1 MGSTKWTEDQLK
13 AITTRECNLLVAAAA
28 GSGKTAVLVER
39 IIRIITNEENPVD
52 IDRLLVVTFTSAA
65 AAEMRE
71 RIADAISKALEVNPN
86 SKVLQRQL
94 TLLSRANITTMHSF
108 CLDVIKN
115 NYHVINLD
123 PTFRISDE
131 TENTLL
137 KLEVINDLFEDYYE
151 SEDEG
156 FRNLIEAYS
165 SSKNDDRLK
174 DIILDL
180 YRFSMS
186 GPWPEKWLVD
196 SAESFNINNIE
207 DLDNTPWIQ
216 ILKES
221 IWIEIDGYI
230 KTLEKAIVL
239 IEETEGLESY
249 LPTFSDEL
257 EMFKRV
263 LNSLDNGIQ
272 EIYKEVSN
280 ISFGKLKAVRKNN
293 VSDLDAL
300 EIVKSIRDSIKK
312 KTAKLI
318 EDSFSM
324 PIEDALEGIKNS
336 YPYMKMLSKLTL
348 EFISRFKDKK
358 REKNILDFNDLEH
371 LCLKILINNEEERD
385 SEVVTREGNNEEL
398 KPSNVAISF
407 RDYFDE
413 VLVDE
418 YQDSNNVQE
427 AIIELVSRKNLENP
441 NVFMVGDVKQSIY
454 RFRQAKPE
462 LFLDKYN
469 NYSLEAGGRDRK
481 IQLYKNF
488 RSREEVINGVN
499 YIFKMVMSKT
509 VGEIEYNDEESLNL
523 GASFKEN
530 EDDNVEIAGPIELH
544 ILDKSGIEVEGIN
557 EENSIEDN
565 EGSNEEEEDVDS
577 ITLEARIVASRIKE
591 LMLPENKD
599 KVFKVLDKETGEYR
613 ELKYKDI
620 VILLRA
626 TRNWS
631 EIFLEELGSF
641 GIPVYADTGSGYF
654 ETIEIRTIMSLLK
667 VIDNPMQDVPMIS
680 ILRSPIV
687 GFSAEELG
695 DIRLLSK
702 DKYFYE
708 IIKEVTEDI
717 HEVNDELKNKCKVFI
732 ESLKKW
738 RRKSIYTPIDEF
750 IWYLYM
756 DTAYYGYVGAM
767 PNGKLRQ
774 ANLKILFQRAKQFE
788 NTSFKGLFNF
798 INFVN
803 KLRNSS
809 GDMGSAK
816 VLGEN
821 EDVVRIMSIHKSKGL
836 EFPVVFTSGFG
847 KQFNLMD
854 LNKSILYHDD
864 LGFGPDYVDLERR
877 NSYSTLAK
885 EAIKKK
891 ILYETLSE
899 EMRILYVAFT
909 RAKEKLIIT
918 GAVKDLERSINKWMT
933 AAALDNDII
942 PASEVLKGKNYLD
955 WIGMALCKHRD
966 GEELRRILGN
976 KSSLIVNDESIW
988 KVNMWTKSKLTVDK
1002 DEVAVDENS
1011 EDELFINSRIDYIDK
1026 EIERRLGYSYK
1037 YSLAGGLPSNVS
1049 VSDLKRSLYEHEDDN
1064 IRTVNIFKDKEVLK
1078 PKFLKEKRGLSASER
1093 GTVVH
1098 FVMQRL
1104 DLSKVSNKEEIDNQI
1119 YEMKE
1124 FSLLSEEEVKVIE
1137 KVNFLGFFKSELGN
1151 RILSAFKSGNLV
1163 KRELAFYTEISSLNV
1178 DNSLPKEVYENEK
1191 VRLQGIIDCIF
1202 EEEDGIVLLD
1212 YKTDYVEFGSEDKV
1226 IDKYRVQL
1234 KYYKEAVEK
1243 ITGKK
1248 VKESYLY
1255 LFGIGKEVLL

>member
-13 AITTRECNLLVAAAA
+13 AIETRNCNLLVAAAA

-39 IIRIITNEENPVD
+39 IIRIITNEDNPID

-115 NYHVINLD
+115 YYHIINLD
-123 PTFRISDE
+123 PTFRIADE

-137 KLEVINDLFEDYYE
+137 KLEVINDMFEDYYE
-151 SEDEG
+151 NEDED
-156 FRNLIEAYS
+156 FKRLVEAYS
-165 SSKNDDRLK
+165 TSRDDERLK
-174 DIILDL
+174 EIILDL

-186 GPWPEKWLVD
+186 GPWPEKWLYE
-196 SAESFNINNIE
+196 SAESFNIENIE
-207 DLDNTPWIQ
+207 DLDETNWIK
-216 ILKES
+216 ILKENIS
-221 IWIEIDGYI
+221 IEVSGYI
-230 KTLEKAIVL
+230 KVLEKALEI
-239 IEETEGLESY
+239 IQSTEGLEPY
-249 LPTFSDEL
+249 EPTFNDEIN
-257 EMFKRV
+257 MFKGV
-263 LNSLDNGIQ
+263 LESLNYGIR
-272 EIYKEVSN
+272 ELYSEVSK
-280 ISFGKLKAVRKNN
+280 ISFGRLKSIKKNN
-293 VSDLDAL
+293 VSDEESL

-312 KTAKLI
+312 KSSKLV

-324 PIEDALEGIKNS
+324 SIEEALNGIKNS
-336 YPYMKMLSKLTL
+336 YQYMKMISKLTL
-348 EFISRFKDKK
+348 DFIDRFKKKK
-358 REKNILDFNDLEH
+358 RERNLLDFNDLEH
-371 LCLKILINNEEERD
+371 LCLKILINKDE
-385 SEVVTREGNNEEL
+385 EGNII
-398 KPSNVAISF
+398 PSSVAEGF
-407 RDYFDE
+407 REYFDE

-427 AIIELVSRKNLENP
+427 AIIDLVSRKSLENP

-469 NYSLEAGGRDRK
+469 SYPLEEGSLNRK

-488 RSREEVINGVN
+488 RSREEVISGVN
-499 YIFKMVMSKT
+499 YIFKEVMSKT
-509 VGEIEYNDEESLNL
+509 VGELEYNDDEALNL
-523 GASFKEN
+523 GASYKEN
-530 EDDNVEIAGPIELH
+530 EDENVVVAGPIELH
-544 ILDKSGIEVEGIN
+544 ILDKSGNKDIPEEDKIEEVSLGD
-557 EENSIEDN
+557 SDK
-565 EGSNEEEEDVDS
+565 EEEEDVDA
-577 ITLEARIVASRIKE
+577 ITLEARIVAKRIKE
-591 LMLPENKD
+591 LLNPDSNTGKI
-599 KVFKVLDKETGEYR
+599 FKVLDKETGEYR
-613 ELKYKDI
+613 NLKYKDI

-626 TRNWS
+626 TKNWS
-631 EIFLEELGSF
+631 EIFLEELGYE
-641 GIPVYADTGSGYF
+641 GIPVYADTGTGYF

-667 VIDNPMQDVPMIS
+667 IIDNPMQDVPMIS
-680 ILRSPIV
+680 VLRSPLV
-687 GFSAEELG
+687 GFTAEELG
-695 DIRLLSK
+695 DVRLLDK
-702 DKYFYE
+702 EKYFYE
-708 IIKEVTEDI
+708 IMNDIAEDAY
-717 HEVNDELKNKCKVFI
+717 EVNEELKYKCKMFI
-732 ESLKKW
+732 GNLRKW
-738 RRKSIYTPIDEF
+738 RKKSIYTPIDEF

-788 NTSFKGLFNF
+788 QTSFKGLFNF
-798 INFVN
+798 INFIN

-864 LGFGPDYVDLERR
+864 LGLGPDYVDLEKR

-891 ILYETLSE
+891 ILFETLSE

-918 GAVKDLERSINKWMT
+918 GATRDLEKSISRWIS
-933 AAALDNDII
+933 AASIDEEIV
-942 PASEVLKGKNYLD
+942 PPSEVLKGKSYLD
-955 WIGMALCKHRD
+955 WIGMAICKHRD
-966 GEELRRILGN
+966 GEDLRNYIGSKN
-976 KSSLIVNDESIW
+976 SLIVNDFSTW
-988 KVNMWTKSKLTVDK
+988 KVKMWSKNDLSVEK

-1011 EDELFINSRIDYIDK
+1011 EDELFIYSDINYIDK
-1026 EIERRLGYSYK
+1026 EIRRRLDYEYK
-1037 YSLAGGLPSNVS
+1037 YSLASGLPSNVS
-1049 VSDLKRSLYEHEDDN
+1049 VSDLKRSLYENEDDDVL
-1064 IRTVNIFKDKEVLK
+1064 TVNIFKDKEVIK
-1078 PKFLKEKRGLSASER
+1078 PKFLQEKKGLSASER
-1093 GTVVH
+1093 GTAVH
-1098 FVMQRL
+1098 FIMQKL
-1104 DLSKVSNKEEIDNQI
+1104 NLEKVNTREEIKEQIDN
-1119 YEMKE
+1119 MR
-1124 FSLLSEEEVKVIE
+1124 SSNLLSEEEVKAVDKI
-1137 KVNFLGFFKSELGN
+1137 NFIGFFRSNLGK
-1151 RILSAFKSGNLV
+1151 RMLSAYNENKLV
-1163 KRELAFYTEISSLNV
+1163 KRELPFYTEISSLNI
-1178 DNSLPKEVYENEK
+1178 DSTLPEKLYGKEN

-1212 YKTDYVEFGSEDKV
+1212 YKTDYVVEGMEEE
-1226 IDKYRVQL
+1226 IIEKYRVQL
-1234 KYYKEAVEK
+1234 KYYKDAVEK
-1243 ITGKK
+1243 ITGKR

-1255 LFGIGKEVLL
+1255 LFGLGKEVSI